1 MHFFHIRTAFDM
13 FILISAVSIPFVAV
27 LFSRPQDFL
36 LDREQGPFQDKKCLI
51 CRKRFSSD
59 GVGKDMRRHIE
70 KWQLNLRRFVMW
82 IFETHSSIITWDV
95 ECTACVRTVVRHI
108 KPSERLKRSLV
119 NACYVPVYTII
130 LTIFGVVLGVL
141 NLFILLGGFILAT
154 MWYSPLFCVL
164 NITFRRLCGAYTL
177 YFASHHSRV

>member
-1 MHFFHIRTAFDM
+1 MSSWLFLYLSSPHFFLLKTTISFNTKTQGFRRNCCKGKSITRRIAVVFNAFFHTGTAFDM
-13 FILISAVSIPFVAV
+13 FILISAVSVPFVAV

-82 IFETHSSIITWDV
+82 IFETHSSI
-95 ECTACVRTVVRHI
+95 
-108 KPSERLKRSLV
+108 
-119 NACYVPVYTII
+119 N
-130 LTIFGVVLGVL
+130 LGRR
-141 NLFILLGGFILAT
+141 
-154 MWYSPLFCVL
+154 MYSVCK
-164 NITFRRLCGAYTL
+164 NGYKTCQAI
-177 YFASHHSRV
+177 

>member
-1 MHFFHIRTAFDM
+1 
-13 FILISAVSIPFVAV
+13 
-27 LFSRPQDFL
+27 
-36 LDREQGPFQDKKCLI
+36 
-51 CRKRFSSD
+51 
-59 GVGKDMRRHIE
+59 
-70 KWQLNLRRFVMW
+70 MW
-82 IFETHSSIITWDV
+82 IFETHSSIITWAV

-108 KPSERLKRSLV
+108 KPPERLKRSLV
-119 NACYVPVYTII
+119 NACYVRVYTII

-141 NLFILLGGFILAT
+141 NLFILLVGFILAT